1 MAFRMLFF
9 DYRESE
15 EKFFEEHNFANY
27 DIKFFKESLNEDTVK
42 ALTDDDLEN
51 TMVVSVFITSSVTD
65 EIISKFKNLRVIS
78 TRSTGYDH
86 IELDACIKKNIAII
100 NVASYGNLA
109 VVQFTFGLILM
120 LVRNLYVAVFEEKS
134 SSQSK
139 TNLTGRNLNDLSI
152 GVVGTGG
159 IGSCICKVAHGFDMK
174 IIAYDIKE
182 NEELSHKYN
191 VQYTSLEEL
200 LKTSDIVTLH
210 LPFTKEN
217 YHMFSKREFELM
229 KEGSYFVN
237 VARGE
242 LVDNSALLEFVKRD
256 KFRGVALDVVACPT
270 KNNPEVNKSSLNCTE
285 TSEVVR
291 ELSKYSNVLITPHI
305 AYDTQEAVDYIL
317 NETFNGLSDYIMGGR
332 KYRII

>member
-1 MAFRMLFF
+1 MSCRMLFF

-15 EKFFEEHNFANY
+15 EKFFKEHNFANY
-27 DIKFFKESLNEDTVK
+27 DIKFFKESLNEDTLQT
-42 ALTDDDLEN
+42 LTEDDLEN
-51 TMVVSVFITSSVTD
+51 TMIVSVFISSNVTN
-65 EIISKFKNLRVIS
+65 EVVSKFKNLRVVS

-100 NVASYGNLA
+100 NIPSYGSLA
-109 VVQFTFGLILM
+109 VVQFAFGLILM
-120 LVRNLYVAVFEEKS
+120 IVRNLYVAVFEEKNNIK
-134 SSQSK
+134 SK

-152 GVVGTGG
+152 GIVGTGE
-159 IGSCICKVAHGFDMK
+159 IGSSICKVAHGFDMN

-182 NEELSHKYN
+182 NENLVHKYN
-191 VQYTSLEEL
+191 VKYTSLEEL

-242 LVDNSALLEFVKRD
+242 LVDNNALLEFVKKG
-256 KFRGVALDVVACPT
+256 KFKGVALDVVACPS
-270 KNNPEVNKSSLNCTE
+270 KNNPDVNKSSLSCME
-285 TSEVVR
+285 TSEVVQ
-291 ELSKYSNVLITPHI
+291 ELSKYPNVLITPHI

-317 NETFNGLSDYIMGGR
+317 NETFNGLSDYVTGGR